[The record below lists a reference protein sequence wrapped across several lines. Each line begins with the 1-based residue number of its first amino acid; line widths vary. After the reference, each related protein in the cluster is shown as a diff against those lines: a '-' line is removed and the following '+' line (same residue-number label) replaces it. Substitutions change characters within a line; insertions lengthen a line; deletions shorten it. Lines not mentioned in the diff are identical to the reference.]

1 MLNQN
6 SFQKNGLLKVNA
18 SVRANNAINN
28 DKLGRRTL
36 QEVRDDMWKAKENV
50 NFNNRE
56 YKEINIQHDNQLVDH
71 RKRVEDVRNLSRW
84 NG

>member
-18 SVRANNAINN
+18 TVRPSNAINN

-36 QEVRDDMWKAKENV
+36 QEIRDDMWNSKKNA
-50 NFNNRE
+50 NFNNKE
-56 YKEINIQHDNQLVDH
+56 NKEINVQQDKQLVDH

-84 NG
+84 ND